1 MITTL
6 KKMTT
11 NSLLNKSSRLL
22 LATVGLL
29 ALGAC
34 ASAPVAPTESL
45 NAAARAIT
53 TAEQARVADY
63 ASLELSQA
71 REKLAAARTAV
82 QKEEMVLAKR
92 LADEALVD
100 AELAT
105 AKAGEIKAKAVNTD
119 MKQSTET
126 LKQEMNRNTGMP
138 Q

>member
-1 MITTL
+1 MIKTMRTPTFL
-6 KKMTT
+6 RPLGQ
-11 NSLLNKSSRLL
+11 SPRLL
-22 LATVGLL
+22 IATLGLL
-29 ALGAC
+29 VLGAC

-82 QKEEMVLAKR
+82 QKEEMELAKR

-105 AKAGEIKAKAVNTD
+105 AKAGEIKAKTVNTD